1 MARTRSENYDE
12 IRDGILAAAVD
23 LVARQG
29 YIRTSIAE
37 LADACKLSRGALY
50 HYFDS
55 KEAILFAIL
64 GSHVRALLD
73 HIEKSIAGIADP
85 EAKFRRA
92 IAAIVDFNAGSQNEQ
107 RILLYDLKF
116 LSEKEQKVIQDMERA
131 IVAKIA
137 DSLAELDAA
146 RNLTPR
152 SKKVYTMLV
161 FGMIN
166 FTFTWFD
173 PKGAVTPAEF
183 AEMSVQLFLKGFHS
197 KIEAAGERRKSA

>member
-1 MARTRSENYDE
+1 MARTRSENYGG

-29 YIRTSIAE
+29 YMRTSIAE

-64 GSHVRALLD
+64 ESYVRALLD
-73 HIEKSIAGIADP
+73 YLEKSIAGISDP

-92 IAAIVDFNAGSQNEQ
+92 IAAIVELNAGSQNEQ
-107 RILLYDLKF
+107 RVLIYDLKF
-116 LSEKEQKVIQDMERA
+116 LNETQQKMIQDMERS
-131 IVAKIA
+131 IVSKIA
-137 DSLAELDAA
+137 DCLAELDTA

-152 SKKVYTMLV
+152 STKVYTMLAL
-161 FGMIN
+161 GMTN
-166 FTFTWFD
+166 FAFTWFD

-183 AEMSVQLFLKGFHS
+183 AQMSAQVFLKGFHS
-197 KIEAAGERRKSA
+197 KIDAASERRKSA